1 MSIGDDI
8 LNPYLKYRRLR
19 ERGENMELKVRNF
32 AKIAEAD
39 IIIDGI
45 TVIAGNYRLRKFVK
59 NTWQN

>member
-1 MSIGDDI
+1 
-8 LNPYLKYRRLR
+8 
-19 ERGENMELKVRNF
+19 MELKVRNF

-45 TVIAGNYRLRKFVK
+45 TVIAGNNKLRKFVK